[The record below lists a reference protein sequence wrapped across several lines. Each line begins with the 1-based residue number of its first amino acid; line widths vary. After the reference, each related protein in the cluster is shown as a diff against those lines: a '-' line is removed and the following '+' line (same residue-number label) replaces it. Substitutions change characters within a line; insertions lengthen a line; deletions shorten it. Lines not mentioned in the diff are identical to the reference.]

1 MIKRTEK
8 AAINMNQ
15 PLVISVPEIEE
26 VLQTSLSPALREQC
40 LDADLR
46 YEELT
51 DQERDSYIL
60 EVVEV
65 LTRNDLPVSG
75 EHRFPE
81 WEEGWAE
88 NLEALKKGQNLE
100 SLIPGYHGK
109 HKLLHWKQRIIRP
122 LVPYFDYRVHCLIV
136 DWAIETYLC
145 HVDALYEFGCGPA
158 YHLLRAR
165 RYNPKARL
173 VGLDWA
179 KSSQNII
186 SEIVASGLEANIEGR
201 NFNFYEPD
209 YSLDF
214 APNSGILTVAGIEQV
229 SERFE
234 SFLQFLMQ
242 KKPAVCV
249 HLEPIDELM
258 DQKHLI
264 DRLSVLYCRKRNYL
278 NGFLTRLHQLQGQ
291 GKVRIHREQRTY
303 TGSFFI
309 EGHSLVVWSPV

>member
-1 MIKRTEK
+1 MK
-8 AAINMNQ
+8 Q
-15 PLVISVPEIEE
+15 PLFISIQEIEE
-26 VLQTSLSPALREQC
+26 VFQTTLSPALREQC
-40 LDADLR
+40 INADLR

-51 DQERDSYIL
+51 NEERDSYIL
-60 EVVEV
+60 EVVEA
-65 LTRNDLPVSG
+65 LISNNLPSAG
-75 EHRFPE
+75 EHRLPE
-81 WEEGWAE
+81 WEKGWAG
-88 NLEALKKGQNLE
+88 NLEALKKGQNPE

-122 LVPYFDYRVHCLIV
+122 LVPYFDYRIHCLIV
-136 DWAIETYLC
+136 DWAVETYLS
-145 HVDALYEFGCGPA
+145 HVNALYEFGCGPA

-179 KSSQNII
+179 KSSQSII
-186 SEIVASGLEANIEGR
+186 SEIVNSGIETNLEGR
-201 NFNFYEPD
+201 NFNFFEPD

-214 APNSGILTVAGIEQV
+214 TLNSGILTVAALEQV
-229 SERFE
+229 GERFE
-234 SFLQFLMQ
+234 PFLQFILQ
-242 KKPAVCV
+242 KKPVICV

-258 DQKHLI
+258 DTKHLI

-278 NGFLTRLHQLQGQ
+278 NGFLTRLRQLQDQ
-291 GKVRIHREQRTY
+291 GKVKIHREQRTY

>member
-1 MIKRTEK
+1 MK
-8 AAINMNQ
+8 Q

-26 VLQTSLSPALREQC
+26 VLKTRLSPALREQC
-40 LDADLR
+40 LNTDLR
-46 YEELT
+46 YEEIT
-51 DQERDSYIL
+51 DEERDSYIL
-60 EVVEV
+60 EVVEF
-65 LTRNDLPVSG
+65 LIRNGISAAG
-75 EHRFPE
+75 EHRLSE
-81 WEEGWAE
+81 WEDGWAE
-88 NLEALKKGQNLE
+88 NLEAFKRTRNPE

-109 HKLLHWKQRIIRP
+109 HRLLHWKQRIIRP
-122 LVPYFDYRVHCLIV
+122 IVPYFDYRIHCLIV

-145 HVDALYEFGCGPA
+145 HVNAIYEFGCGPA

-165 RYNPKARL
+165 RYNSHARL
-173 VGLDWA
+173 VGLEWA
-179 KSSQNII
+179 KSSQRII
-186 SEIVASGLEANIEGR
+186 SEIVHSGIETNLEGR

-214 APNSGILTVAGIEQV
+214 APNSGVLTVAGLEQV
-229 SERFE
+229 GERFE
-234 SFLQFLMQ
+234 PFLQFLLQ
-242 KKPAVCV
+242 KRPVICV

-309 EGHSLVVWSPV
+309 EGHSLVVWSPR

>member
-1 MIKRTEK
+1 MRMK
-8 AAINMNQ
+8 Q

-40 LDADLR
+40 LNADLR

-51 DQERDSYIL
+51 DEERDSYIL

-65 LTRNDLPVSG
+65 LASNDLPVVG
-75 EHRFPE
+75 EHRLAE
-81 WEEGWAE
+81 WEEGWEE
-88 NLEALKKGQNLE
+88 NLEAYKRRHDLE

-109 HKLLHWKQRIIRP
+109 HRLLHWKQRIIRP
-122 LVPYFDYRVHCLIV
+122 LVPYFDYRIHCLIV

-145 HVDALYEFGCGPA
+145 HVNAIYEFGCGPA

-179 KSSQNII
+179 KASQSII
-186 SEIVASGLEANIEGR
+186 SEIVASGIETNLEGR
-201 NFNFYEPD
+201 NLNFYEPD

-214 APNSGILTVAGIEQV
+214 ALNSGILTVASLEQ
-229 SERFE
+229 SGKRFRP
-234 SFLQFLMQ
+234 FLQFLLE

-258 DQKHLI
+258 DQGHLI

-278 NGFLTRLHQLQGQ
+278 NGFLTRLRQLQDQ
-291 GKVRIHREQRTY
+291 GKVKIHREQRTY

-309 EGHSLVVWSPV
+309 EGHSLVVWSPL